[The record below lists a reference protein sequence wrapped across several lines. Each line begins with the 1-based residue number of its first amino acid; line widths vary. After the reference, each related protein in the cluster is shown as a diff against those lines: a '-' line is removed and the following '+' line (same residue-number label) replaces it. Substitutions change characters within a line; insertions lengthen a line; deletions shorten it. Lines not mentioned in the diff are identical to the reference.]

1 MKKGVKI
8 KRVYEQAE
16 KDDGYR
22 MIVDRLWPRGLS
34 KEDAHYDEWNK
45 KIAPSAE
52 LRKWFAHDKQ
62 RFEEF
67 SKRYR
72 NELNAQQ
79 EELDRIRTIAEDKP
93 VTLLYAARD
102 TAYDH
107 AVVLRDVLEKHKY

>member
-1 MKKGVKI
+1 MKKGIKI
-8 KRVYEQAE
+8 KRVYEQEE

-22 MIVDRLWPRGLS
+22 MMVDRIWPRGLG

-45 KIAPSAE
+45 TIAPSAE
-52 LRKWFAHDKQ
+52 LRKWFAHDKL

-72 NELNAQQ
+72 KELNAQQ
-79 EELDRIRTIAEDKP
+79 EELDRIRTLAEDQP

-102 TAYDH
+102 TAYNH
-107 AVVLRDVLEKHKY
+107 AVVLRDVLEKHQ